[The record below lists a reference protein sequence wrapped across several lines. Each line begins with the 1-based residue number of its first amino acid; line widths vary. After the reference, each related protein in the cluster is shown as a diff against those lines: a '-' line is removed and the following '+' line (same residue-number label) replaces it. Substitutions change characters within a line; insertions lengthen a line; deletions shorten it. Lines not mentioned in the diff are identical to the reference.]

1 MKYLSM
7 CFLIALPALAQTQ
20 ADVTQCATL
29 RKHGDAGATAC
40 FQRLARSN
48 DPAIKAEGLWG
59 LRDFQGAN
67 NAFRDAVKLH
77 DKDANLRV
85 RWGRMFFEHNVGSD
99 SATAVDLMK
108 EALEIDKDNAQ
119 ALLGAALVSSENYD
133 PEAAGLAEKALKADP
148 KLYEAHE
155 LIARMSLED
164 NNPEKA
170 VQEAQKALAIS
181 PEALDALSILASVD
195 WLDDK
200 PGTQWTDKIFKINP
214 TYAQVYAT
222 AGHFFV
228 INRRYD
234 EGIQYYRK
242 AIALKPDLWTAHSE
256 LGVNLMR
263 FGKNGE
269 ARTELELAWNNGYQS
284 NETKNSLML
293 LDSFKNFETVETPT
307 TALKLYKKESALL
320 KPYFQAEMDLAMA
333 TYEKKY
339 KHKLT
344 GQVQVE
350 VYPFHEDFAVRT
362 MGLPGLG
369 ALGVTFGQYVAMDA
383 DDSDQRPPGSFHWAS
398 TMWHELSHVYVLSMT
413 GHRVPR
419 WFTEGL
425 AVYEETAIHKDWGDR
440 LDHGDIE
447 AMKEKKLL
455 PIAELDRG
463 YIHPSYPGQVVI
475 SYFQGGQVITYI
487 VEKWGYDKVL
497 DMIHAFADRKTT
509 VEVIQEQLKISPEDF
524 DKQFFPWLEAKYK
537 KELEGFDGWK
547 KGVNAMNEASK
558 KEEWDDVI
566 KQGLVIRDVFPDY
579 VEPGNVYEFLAKAYL
594 AKNDKPKAIAELER
608 YANIGGRS
616 PATLKQLAALESEAG
631 HKREAAAALEK
642 LLLIY
647 LHDEKSHQQLADLDM
662 ELGNSTGAIREYQAV
677 LDSGTID
684 KAGGHLQLAKAFQAA
699 KRIDDARDE
708 VFSALEAAPDFKPAQ
723 KLLLELTPQK

>member
-1 MKYLSM
+1 
-7 CFLIALPALAQTQ
+7 
-20 ADVTQCATL
+20 
-29 RKHGDAGATAC
+29 
-40 FQRLARSN
+40 
-48 DPAIKAEGLWG
+48 
-59 LRDFQGAN
+59 
-67 NAFRDAVKLH
+67 
-77 DKDANLRV
+77 
-85 RWGRMFFEHNVGSD
+85 
-99 SATAVDLMK
+99 
-108 EALEIDKDNAQ
+108 
-119 ALLGAALVSSENYD
+119 
-133 PEAAGLAEKALKADP
+133 
-148 KLYEAHE
+148 
-155 LIARMSLED
+155 
-164 NNPEKA
+164 
-170 VQEAQKALAIS
+170 
-181 PEALDALSILASVD
+181 
-195 WLDDK
+195 
-200 PGTQWTDKIFKINP
+200 
-214 TYAQVYAT
+214 
-222 AGHFFV
+222 
-228 INRRYD
+228 
-234 EGIQYYRK
+234 
-242 AIALKPDLWTAHSE
+242 
-256 LGVNLMR
+256 
-263 FGKNGE
+263 
-269 ARTELELAWNNGYQS
+269 
-284 NETKNSLML
+284 
-293 LDSFKNFETVETPT
+293 
-307 TALKLYKKESALL
+307 
-320 KPYFQAEMDLAMA
+320 MA